1 VLTGE
6 QVLTEIVHIARQQGT
21 SVVLVTH
28 DAQVA
33 AYADREIV
41 LRDGVVD
48 HSGLGLGIGS

>member
-1 VLTGE
+1 
-6 QVLTEIVHIARQQGT
+6 VHIVREQGT

-33 AYADREIV
+33 AYADREIA

-48 HSGLGLGIGS
+48 RSGLGLEIGS